1 LNTLETL
8 LVILDGQKLLPGY
21 LTPLGDGTALGT
33 VRALRQQ
40 FDPFTL
46 LSNPLA
52 KPAVMFTPA
61 YVSSDQGRDAIY
73 LDGVDGN
80 LAMAAGP
87 AYVFANPTS

>member
-1 LNTLETL
+1 

-21 LTPLGDGTALGT
+21 LTPGGNGTAHDT

-46 LSNPLA
+46 LNQPLA
-52 KPAVMFTPA
+52 RPALLFTPA

-87 AYVFANPTS
+87 AYIFANPTS